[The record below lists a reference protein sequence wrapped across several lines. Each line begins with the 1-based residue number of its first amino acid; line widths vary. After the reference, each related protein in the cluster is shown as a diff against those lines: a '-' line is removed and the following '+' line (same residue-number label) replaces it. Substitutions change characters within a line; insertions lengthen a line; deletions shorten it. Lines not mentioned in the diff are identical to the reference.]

1 MEYVW
6 KKTPIIWNG
15 SFVTRLHYTVITMFY
30 HSVSET
36 KLIWAVYNTQGLAI
50 KQGLFLQF
58 RYITNKISQKLSL

>member
-1 MEYVW
+1 M
-6 KKTPIIWNG
+6 
-15 SFVTRLHYTVITMFY
+15 FALHCMFY

-36 KLIWAVYNTQGLAI
+36 RLISAVYNTQGLAI